1 MAFVIALLLMKSL
14 DQQLGKLIDVSRRIS
29 CDKFQHRVDISDA
42 QGSECNELGEAFN
55 TMTQNLT
62 LTQRQLVQSAAIGD
76 WPPISL
82 MSSITLWFVY
92 SGMPDCCSRRTTFPS
107 TKNVFEDH

>member
-62 LTQRQLVQSAAIGD
+62 LTQRQLVQSAAIGELATNIAYEFNNPLVCVLGNAGLLLKAD
-76 WPPISL
+76 DIP
-82 MSSITLWFVY
+82 
-92 SGMPDCCSRRTTFPS
+92 
-107 TKNVFEDH
+107 EDKKRI